1 MAIAELVITG
11 MGVPPFSVRGVT
23 QTLEPIDDAA
33 DIRRTINGTAV
44 NLSQVAF
51 QKYFSEISCED
62 IDVPAIDQIIVGMEV
77 TVECVQE
84 LSYAGSLP
92 LAGNNSRTAVTGSAR
107 EANGFVFYR
116 PVLTMLVVG
125 HSVEHDEW
133 GAVTGWSLE
142 LEEV

>member
-11 MGVPPFSVRGVT
+11 MGVPPFSVRGVV
-23 QTLEPIDDAA
+23 QTLEPIDEAV
-33 DIRRTINGTAV
+33 DIRRTMNGTAI
-44 NLSQVAF
+44 NLSQESF
-51 QKYFSEISCED
+51 LKYRSEISCED
-62 IDVPAIDQIIVGMEV
+62 MDTPAIDQLVVGMEV

-84 LSYAGSLP
+84 LCYAGSLP
-92 LAGNNSRTAVTGSAR
+92 LAGNNSRPAVTGSAR

-116 PVLTMLVVG
+116 PVLTMIVFD

-133 GAVTGWSLE
+133 GAVTSWSLE